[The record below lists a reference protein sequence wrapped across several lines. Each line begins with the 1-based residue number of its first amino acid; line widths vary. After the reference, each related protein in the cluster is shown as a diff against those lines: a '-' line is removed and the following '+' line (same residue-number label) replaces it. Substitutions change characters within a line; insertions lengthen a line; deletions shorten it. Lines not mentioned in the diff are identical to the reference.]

1 MEGFEF
7 VQPESLDAALAYLQQ
22 HGGVALAGG
31 TDLLPGWRR
40 GKPEPAQVVD
50 LSRLDD
56 LRRIAIDGNRMT
68 IGALCTHE
76 QIQLSEEVLEYA
88 PVLAQACA
96 SIGSR
101 QTRERGTLGGNLA
114 NASPAADTAPALLVL
129 DAELILRTAAGTRTI
144 AIDTYFSSPGKTC
157 LADNE
162 LITAIQFTLPDRHGG
177 MGFNKLGRRKGMAI
191 SVASVAARIE
201 LEGGSI
207 RLARVAMGSV
217 APTPI
222 RCRQV
227 EATLQGRVPSPDL
240 FHEAAG
246 MAAEDISPITDLRA
260 SAEYRLRAA
269 MALVERALTQAWD
282 QSKEKDS

>member
-22 HGGVALAGG
+22 HGGLALAGG

-40 GKPEPAQVVD
+40 GKPEPDCVVD

-56 LRRIAIDGNRMT
+56 LRQITVSDNRMT

-76 QIQLSEEVLEYA
+76 QIQFSDAVIQHA

-96 SIGSR
+96 TIGSR

-114 NASPAADTAPALLVL
+114 NASPAADSAPALLVL
-129 DAELILRTAAGTRTI
+129 DAELILQTAAGTRTI
-144 AIDTYFSSPGKTC
+144 TIDHFFTSPGKTC

-162 LITAIQFTLPDRHGG
+162 LIIGVQFTLPDRHGG

-191 SVASVAARIE
+191 SVASVAVQIE
-201 LEGGSI
+201 MEGGLI

-222 RCRQV
+222 RCRKV
-227 EATLQGRVPSPDL
+227 ENTLLGREPAPEL
-240 FHEAAG
+240 FREAAG
-246 MAAEDISPITDLRA
+246 MVAEDITPITDLRA

-269 MALVERALTQAWD
+269 MVLVERTLTQTWD
-282 QSKEKDS
+282 ACKENNS